1 MSAGRRI
8 ALIAVTVVLLA
19 GGFVLARGAGT
30 DEDVTATTPTPPA
43 AAEPAPRAA
52 GGEPSQDP
60 AAVADE
66 PERRPKPAPRVER
79 VRMRDGAPAGEVR
92 DLVFT
97 DGETVR
103 LRFSSNVADEV
114 HIHGVDRYV
123 DVPAGGSASTRFR
136 AEGQGIFEIESHTT
150 GTLVARLEIRP

>member
-8 ALIAVTVVLLA
+8 ALIALTALLLA
-19 GGFVLARGAGT
+19 GGFVLARGAGS
-30 DEDVTATTPTPPA
+30 DEDVTATTPTVPPA
-43 AAEPAPRAA
+43 ATAPE
-52 GGEPSQDP
+52 GGEPHRDP
-60 AAVADE
+60 AAVAEE
-66 PERRPKPAPRVER
+66 PAPAPKPAPRVER

-92 DLVFT
+92 DLVYE

-123 DVPAGGSASTRFR
+123 DVPAGGTATARFR
-136 AEGQGIFEIESHTT
+136 ADGQGIFEIESHTT
-150 GTLVARLEIRP
+150 GTLVARLEVRP